1 MSYGLAPWRI
11 YKAAGQ
17 NGNPSRLTDYAKRH
31 HYTTGEWWND
41 RARYWEYCLF
51 DWKNLYNSPWRIR
64 PVYLF
69 NCRTGII
76 QHIRGG
82 MVHWTVFKNGK

>member
-11 YKAAGQ
+11 YNSAGQ
-17 NGNPSRLTDYAKRH
+17 NGNPSRLTSYAKRH
-31 HYTTGEWWND
+31 SYVTGEWWNP
-41 RARYWEYCLF
+41 RGRYWEYCLF
-51 DWKNLYNSPWRIR
+51 DWQNLYNEPWRIR

-69 NCRTGII
+69 NCRTGLA

-82 MVHWTVFKNGK
+82 MAHWTVSKYA